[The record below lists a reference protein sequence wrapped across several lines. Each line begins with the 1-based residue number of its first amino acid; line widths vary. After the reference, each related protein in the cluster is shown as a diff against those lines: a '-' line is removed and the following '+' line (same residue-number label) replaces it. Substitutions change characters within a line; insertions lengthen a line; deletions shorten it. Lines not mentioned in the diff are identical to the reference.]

1 MNIETF
7 TELVGG
13 ESSPSGPSQSTS
25 SVVFRLVA
33 HVILISLSIVAIA
46 PFAWAFMSS
55 LKPPTEI
62 IRTLGVFIPSDP
74 TLVNYRNIWF
84 DMPLDRWFLNSLV
97 LATGTVFLTL
107 LFDSLAGFALAKGDF
122 FGRKAVFVLVLGTI
136 FIPPQ
141 SILVPLYLEM
151 QWLNWHNTYWAMM
164 VLLVSTPFGTFLMR
178 QYYVGVPSSL
188 LESARIDGCSTFQVY
203 TRIMLPMG
211 KPALAALAVFKFIA
225 MWGAFLWPFLMA
237 EDSAMFPLQVGIALL
252 QGQYQQQLW
261 GRLLAAVIL
270 AALPV
275 MVTYVF
281 AQRAFMEG
289 IALRGRK
296 GL

>member
-1 MNIETF
+1 MN
-7 TELVGG
+7 TEFLRDLFGG
-13 ESSPSGPSQSTS
+13 GRRELGPSRSRS
-25 SVVFRLVA
+25 ALVFRLGA
-33 HVILISLSIVAIA
+33 HAILITLSIVAIA
-46 PFAWAFMSS
+46 PFVWAFASS
-55 LKPPTEI
+55 LKPPNEI
-62 IRTLGVFIPSDP
+62 IRTLGVFVPSDP
-74 TLVNYRNIWF
+74 TLVNYRTIWF
-84 DMPLDRWFLNSLV
+84 DMPLDRWFLNSLI

-107 LFDSLAGFALAKGDF
+107 LFDSLAGFALAKGRF
-122 FGRKAVFVLVLGTI
+122 VGRKAVFVIVLGTI

-151 QWLNWHNTYWAMM
+151 QWLNLHNTYWAMM

-178 QYYVGVPSSL
+178 QYYLGVPTSL
-188 LESARIDGCSTFQVY
+188 LESARIDGCNTFQVY

-237 EDSAMFPLQVGIALL
+237 ESSAMFPLQVGIALL

-261 GRLLAAVIL
+261 GRLLAAVVL

-275 MVTYVF
+275 IVTYMF